1 VLAFVGKRLRGLVN
15 IIEELSFATIR
26 QRLISMLA
34 RLAQSDGR
42 RTAVGLEVQLPG
54 SHQELANQLGT
65 VRELISR
72 NLTRL
77 QAEGLIEVD
86 GRRIVVKDL
95 KGLSAQLEG

>member
-1 VLAFVGKRLRGLVN
+1 
-15 IIEELSFATIR
+15 
-26 QRLISMLA
+26 
-34 RLAQSDGR
+34 
-42 RTAVGLEVQLPG
+42 VQLPG